1 MKLRITRIPPIR
13 ASLTIA
19 GVCGALLIITAIVFT
34 IIAALTGNAGHSP
47 KPPYADVLL
56 VAGGYFIAVYFIV
69 VLFCLIYNMIAK
81 RTGGLE
87 IIVEDK

>member
-1 MKLRITRIPPIR
+1 MKLRITQIPPMR

-19 GVCGALLIITAIVFT
+19 GACAVLILITTIVFT
-34 IIAALTGNAGHSP
+34 IYSLVLGNTGHSP
-47 KPPYADVLL
+47 KPPYVDILL

-87 IIVEDK
+87 VIVEEK